1 MRYRTATQWGVY
13 QVEVNEGQ
21 IASVQGVDE
30 DPDPSEIGQVL
41 VGGVH
46 HASLVST

>member
-21 IASVQGVDE
+21 IASVHGVDE

-41 VGGVH
+41 VL
-46 HASLVST
+46 SLIHI